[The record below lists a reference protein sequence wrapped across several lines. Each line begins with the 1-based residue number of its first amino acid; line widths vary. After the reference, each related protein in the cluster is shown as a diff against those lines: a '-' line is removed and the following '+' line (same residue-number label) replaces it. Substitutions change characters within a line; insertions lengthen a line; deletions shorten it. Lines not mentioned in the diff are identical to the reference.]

1 MYVGVEQ
8 KEEEERE
15 EKALEERQRG
25 NLLNDKS
32 HIFKRN
38 YKKTNTEM
46 KRRTEK
52 KTVENAHKFR

>member
-8 KEEEERE
+8 KEKEERE
-15 EKALEERQRG
+15 ERALEERQRG

-32 HIFKRN
+32 HIFKKIT
-38 YKKTNTEM
+38 KKNTKM

>member
-8 KEEEERE
+8 KEKEERD

-38 YKKTNTEM
+38 YKKNTKM